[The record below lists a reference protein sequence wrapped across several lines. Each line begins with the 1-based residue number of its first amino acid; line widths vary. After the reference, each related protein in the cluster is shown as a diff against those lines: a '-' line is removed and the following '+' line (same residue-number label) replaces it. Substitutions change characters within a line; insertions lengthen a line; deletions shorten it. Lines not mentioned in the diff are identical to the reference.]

1 MPRPDSSEV
10 VGELRQT
17 DSASKRKAAIR
28 QFTKALRRGDRFQPT
43 WDAVGGAPGLAH
55 LMAEFSV
62 KDVRAMCKALGRTAS
77 AEKAR
82 TERRKALGELV
93 ELLCNGN
100 EDDRPLRDFYQNIVP
115 ACTMAVVKE
124 WEDQRHVEWTPPQ
137 QKKLSLGHREQH
149 EKKFLE
155 DIFSRGK
162 DLTFS
167 SQRRLFLGNMAF
179 TEEILNTLLAKEGE
193 IRVPNDFVDELVM
206 PLLKRL
212 LKRRFDHETRQ
223 KYLHLVI
230 QCIQKHKKYISNQLS
245 LWKTFGPVQYTIDR
259 WYEVPVDSDVKE
271 RFKSDLIQLIELSPS
286 NQRRDGVDALRD
298 VIIISKKLDQE
309 ARYELLRL
317 LFLHAKG
324 YDKIDIDD
332 GSDFGLARLKK
343 LTTEKG
349 LWPAALFLSIDAKK
363 AMQLFERLDKAH
375 PSSDF
380 LSPGP
385 SYSVIAQP
393 QRPDLSTFADVEVA
407 RVVFIRMSK
416 TENEYE
422 SWLERARTLI
432 QERRVNSQQAREPGL
447 RAFWAM
453 SALNLCVAANDIE
466 TFGDTVLWARRF
478 TKDTLTCKELYG
490 PKVFSTKEI
499 AALLGSMPQERVKK
513 PEHAVSFT
521 STLNKEHIVRANRIL
536 INLLETATMAVGEP
550 GFMRRDWD
558 IVIGLLKTVAEKR
571 FDNVKGFLKKLKRCT
586 ASEFAKCETVMVE
599 TVWKPTMDTLIEA
612 EAIVRNPTS
621 DALRDT
627 SPSTALIGRSRK
639 FEASGLFAYRKL
651 AYTAISPTQLAYLAR
666 FLLDQMRA
674 RLGSEAMRV
683 HMRDIV
689 SVIESIAD
697 SDQPALASPFIRDLV
712 LHDEGAAESSA
723 WHRQLLSVAFLSS
736 LPAKAAKEIL
746 QNMGGAMTERLRQQ
760 NEIWDKKEEETDQS
774 KEADGEAKKPRTPWI
789 KVTTVK
795 MLGQILQNNLFINAS
810 SSVDILVGLL
820 AEARHI
826 DIRITI
832 TSSLISAM
840 QEPTCPPELRSHIL
854 DALEKYIV
862 PVVADLNER
871 RSMKEEDWV
880 AAEEDGAAL
889 PAVSEE
895 TPLLGLLVEQA
906 NSVKLNEDDKGRLA
920 QLIMTALEQSAVNN
934 SRWMKLFLANNKF
947 NLDEGEELPKM
958 PVNITMLSSIFS
970 QLMAYMPLSVFD
982 MIRSVVFTNVNP
994 TPAIRRITKLV
1005 RKNRD
1010 LVNSKPG
1017 KHWLAQFDNQGDD
1030 AFKFGLWSSVLALQ
1044 KPSHETQSKLEE
1056 GKRITNHT
1064 LEDFL
1069 LDFVEILLPKGE
1081 DDLIERIVLRLCEDR
1096 FRSRES
1102 WASWRE
1108 NCYPLIERIIL
1119 KTEEVRVRQRS
1130 EKIEG
1135 KTPVLLPNS
1144 TLMNIAILPVP
1155 FPGGSPEE
1163 ETEFISKLRQMT
1175 ETLASRRRP
1184 YHNDFARLK
1193 NDINNWPNRREFVR
1207 FAVKLAEETGYDV
1220 ASGEE
1225 AGRADYMCFELVD
1238 YLLSKADNPKDN
1250 DVAIEARDL
1259 LDRWAN
1265 CGDEGVRELGIK
1277 SREQLKR
1284 QSKSTWFRK
1293 GVSEQA

>member
-1 MPRPDSSEV
+1 MPRPDSSAI

-17 DSASKRKAAIR
+17 DSASKRQDAIR

-43 WDAVGGAPGLAH
+43 WDAVGGASGLAQ

-62 KDVRAMCKALGRTAS
+62 KDVRTMCKALGRTAS

-82 TERRKALGELV
+82 SERRKALGELV
-93 ELLCNGN
+93 ELLCDSGQ
-100 EDDRPLRDFYQNIVP
+100 DDRPLREFYQNIVP
-115 ACTMAVVKE
+115 ACTMDVVEE
-124 WEDQRHVEWTPPQ
+124 WENQRDVEWTSPQ
-137 QKKLSLGHREQH
+137 QKRLSLGHREQH

-162 DLTFS
+162 ELTFL
-167 SQRRLFLGNMAF
+167 SQRRLFCGNMAF
-179 TEEILNTLLAKEGE
+179 TEEILNTLLAKEGD

-212 LKRRFDHETRQ
+212 LKRRYNHETRQ
-223 KYLHLVI
+223 KYLHLVVK
-230 QCIQKHKKYISNQLS
+230 CIQKHKKIISNQLS
-245 LWKTFGPVQYTIDR
+245 LFHVIGPVQYTIDQ
-259 WYEVPVDSDVKE
+259 WYESPMDSDVKE
-271 RFKSDLIQLIELSPS
+271 LFKSDLIQLVELSPA
-286 NQRRDGVDALRD
+286 NQRRDGIDSLRD
-298 VIIISKKLDQE
+298 VMAISKKLNPE
-309 ARYELLRL
+309 ARYDLLRL
-317 LFLHAKG
+317 LFLRAKG
-324 YDKIDIDD
+324 YNKIDIDD
-332 GSDFGLARLKK
+332 GSDSGLDRLKK

-349 LWPAALFLSIDAKK
+349 LWPADLFLAVDSKK

-380 LSPGP
+380 LSPG
-385 SYSVIAQP
+385 SDYSIIAQR
-393 QRPDLSTFADVEVA
+393 QRPDISTYADVEVA
-407 RVVFIRMSK
+407 RALLIRTSK
-416 TENEYE
+416 TENEHE
-422 SWLERARTLI
+422 GWLQRTRALI
-432 QERRVNSQQAREPGL
+432 QERRVNSQQARDPAL

-453 SALNLCVAANDIE
+453 SALNLCVAASDIE

-478 TKDTLTCKELYG
+478 TKDTLACRELYG
-490 PKVFSTKEI
+490 YKVFKTKELATLL
-499 AALLGSMPQERVKK
+499 AAMPTERVKT
-513 PEHAVSFT
+513 PENAMTFT
-521 STLNKEHIVRANRIL
+521 SSVVKEDIVRANRIL
-536 INLLETATMAVGEP
+536 IDLLETATKAIGEP
-550 GFMRRDWD
+550 GFKRRDWD
-558 IVIGLLKTVAEKR
+558 IVIGLLRVVTDKR
-571 FDNVKGFLKKLKRCT
+571 FDNVKDFLKKLKKCT
-586 ASEFAKCETVMVE
+586 ADEFARCETIMVE
-599 TVWKPTMDTLIEA
+599 TVWKPTMDNLIEA

-621 DALRDT
+621 DALR
-627 SPSTALIGRSRK
+627 SSSHFSSLIGRSGK
-639 FEASGLFAYRKL
+639 FEASGLFAYNKL
-651 AYTAISPTQLAYLAR
+651 AYTAISPAQLAYLAR

-683 HMRDIV
+683 HMGDIV
-689 SVIESIAD
+689 SVIESIAN

-712 LHDEGAAESSA
+712 LHDEGASESSA

-760 NEIWDKKEEETDQS
+760 NEIMDKEEKGQS
-774 KEADGEAKKPRTPWI
+774 KEADGEAKKSRTPWI

-795 MLGQILQNNLFINAS
+795 MLAQILQNNLFINAS
-810 SSVDILVGLL
+810 SSCDILIGLL

-854 DALEKYIV
+854 DAFEKYIV

-871 RSMKEEDWV
+871 RSMREEDWV
-880 AAEEDGAAL
+880 AAEEDGADL

-895 TPLLGLLVEQA
+895 TPLLALLVEQA
-906 NSVKLNEDDKGRLA
+906 NSIKLKEDDKRRLA

-934 SRWMKLFLANNKF
+934 ARWMKLFLAKNKF
-947 NLDEGEELPKM
+947 YLAEGEELPKM
-958 PVNITMLSSIFS
+958 PVNITMLSSIFT
-970 QLMAYMPLSVFD
+970 QLMNYMPLSVFD
-982 MIRSVVFTNVNP
+982 MIRSVVFTNINP
-994 TPAIRRITKLV
+994 TPAIKTITKLIK
-1005 RKNRD
+1005 KNRD

-1017 KHWLAQFDNQGDD
+1017 KHWLAQFNDQGVD

-1044 KPSHETQSKLEE
+1044 KPSHETQSKH
-1056 GKRITNHT
+1056 GDKGITIHT

-1069 LDFVEILLPKGE
+1069 LDSVELLLQKGE

-1108 NCYPLIERIIL
+1108 NCYPLIERIIQ
-1119 KTEEVRVRQRS
+1119 KTDEVRVRQRD
-1130 EKIEG
+1130 EKS
-1135 KTPVLLPNS
+1135 KDKKPVLLPNS

-1163 ETEFISKLRQMT
+1163 EAELISKLRQMT
-1175 ETLASRRRP
+1175 ETFASRRRP

-1193 NDINNWPNRREFVR
+1193 NDINNWPARKDFVR
-1207 FAVKLAEETGYDV
+1207 FALKLAEETGYDV

-1225 AGRADYMCFELVD
+1225 AEPADYMCFELSE
-1238 YLLSKADNPKDN
+1238 YLLTKADNPKDN
-1250 DVAIEARDL
+1250 EIIIEAREL
-1259 LDRWAN
+1259 LDNWAN
-1265 CGDEGVRELGIK
+1265 SGDEGVRELGIK
-1277 SREQLKR
+1277 SRDQLKR
-1284 QSKSTWFRK
+1284 QSKGGWFKR
-1293 GVSEQA
+1293 VLSEDA

>member
-1 MPRPDSSEV
+1 MPRPDSSAI

-17 DSASKRKAAIR
+17 DSASKRQGAIR

-43 WDAVGGAPGLAH
+43 WDAVGGAAGLAQ

-62 KDVRAMCKALGRTAS
+62 KDVRTMCKALGRTAS

-82 TERRKALGELV
+82 PERRKAFGELV
-93 ELLCNGN
+93 EQLCNGN
-100 EDDRPLRDFYQNIVP
+100 EDDRPLREFYQNIVP
-115 ACTMAVVKE
+115 ACTMDVVEE
-124 WEDQRHVEWTPPQ
+124 WENKRHVEWTSQQ
-137 QKKLSLGHREQH
+137 QKRLSLGHREQH

-162 DLTFS
+162 ELTFL
-167 SQRRLFLGNMAF
+167 SQRRLFCGNMAF
-179 TEEILNTLLAKEGE
+179 SEEILNTLLAKEGD

-223 KYLHLVI
+223 KYLHLVVR
-230 QCIQKHKKYISNQLS
+230 CIQKHKKVISNQLN
-245 LWKTFGPVQYTIDR
+245 LFHVVGPVQYTINR
-259 WYEVPVDSDVKE
+259 WYEAPVDSDVKE
-271 RFKSDLIQLIELSPS
+271 RFKDDLIQLIELSPA
-286 NQRRDGVDALRD
+286 NQRRDGIDSLRD
-298 VIIISKKLDQE
+298 VMAISKKLDNE
-309 ARYELLRL
+309 ARYDLLRL

-324 YDKIDIDD
+324 YNKIDIDD
-332 GSDFGLARLKK
+332 GSDSGLGRLNK
-343 LTTEKG
+343 LTAEKG
-349 LWPAALFLSIDAKK
+349 LWPAGLFLAVDSKK

-385 SYSVIAQP
+385 DHSVIAQR
-393 QRPDLSTFADVEVA
+393 QRPDISTFADVEVA
-407 RVVFIRMSK
+407 RVLFIRMSK
-416 TENEYE
+416 TENEHE
-422 SWLERARTLI
+422 GWLERARTLV

-453 SALNLCVAANDIE
+453 SALNLCVAAADIE
-466 TFGDTVLWARRF
+466 TLGDTVLWARRF
-478 TKDTLTCKELYG
+478 TKDTLACKELYG
-490 PKVFSTKEI
+490 PKVFKTKEI
-499 AALLGSMPQERVKK
+499 AALLAAMPAERIKT
-513 PEHAVSFT
+513 PAAAMSFT
-521 STLNKEHIVRANRIL
+521 SSVVKEDIVRANRIL
-536 INLLETATMAVGEP
+536 INLLETATKAVGEP
-550 GFMRRDWD
+550 GFQRRDWD
-558 IVIGLLKTVAEKR
+558 NVIGLLRVVADKR
-571 FDNVKGFLKKLKRCT
+571 FDNVKGFLKKLKKCT
-586 ASEFAKCETVMVE
+586 AAEFAKCETVMVE

-621 DALRDT
+621 DALRD
-627 SPSTALIGRSRK
+627 SSYSSALIGRSRK
-639 FEASGLFAYRKL
+639 FDASGLFAYKKL

-683 HMRDIV
+683 HMGDIV
-689 SVIESIAD
+689 SVIESIAN

-760 NEIWDKKEEETDQS
+760 NEIWDKKEETDQS
-774 KEADGEAKKPRTPWI
+774 KEADGEAKKPQTPWI

-795 MLGQILQNNLFINAS
+795 MLAQILQNNLFINAS
-810 SSVDILVGLL
+810 SSCDILIGLL

-871 RSMKEEDWV
+871 RSMRKEDWA

-895 TPLLGLLVEQA
+895 TPLLALLVEQA
-906 NSVKLNEDDKGRLA
+906 NSVKLNEDDKRRLA

-934 SRWMKLFLANNKF
+934 ARWMKLFLAKNKF
-947 NLDEGEELPKM
+947 YLGEGEELPKI
-958 PVNITMLSSIFS
+958 PVNITMLSSIFA
-970 QLMAYMPLSVFD
+970 QLMAYMPLSVFN
-982 MIRSVVFTNVNP
+982 MIRSVVFTNINP
-994 TPAIRRITKLV
+994 TPAIKTITKLIK
-1005 RKNRD
+1005 KNRD

-1017 KHWLAQFDNQGDD
+1017 KHWLAQFNDQGVD

-1056 GKRITNHT
+1056 GKGITIHT

-1069 LDFVEILLPKGE
+1069 LDAVELLLQKGE
-1081 DDLIERIVLRLCEDR
+1081 YDLIERIVLRLCEDR

-1119 KTEEVRVRQRS
+1119 KTDEVRVRQRN
-1130 EKIEG
+1130 EKSQG

-1155 FPGGSPEE
+1155 FARGSPEE
-1163 ETEFISKLRQMT
+1163 ETEFISKLRRMT
-1175 ETLASRRRP
+1175 ETFASRRRP
-1184 YHNDFARLK
+1184 YHNDFVRLK
-1193 NDINNWPNRREFVR
+1193 NDINNWPSRKEFVR
-1207 FAVKLAEETGYDV
+1207 FALKLAEETGYDV
-1220 ASGEE
+1220 ASDEE
-1225 AGRADYMCFELVD
+1225 AGPADYMCFELAE
-1238 YLLSKADNPKDN
+1238 YLLTKADNPKDKN
-1250 DVAIEARDL
+1250 IIVEAREL

-1284 QSKSTWFRK
+1284 QSKGGWFKRA
-1293 GVSEQA
+1293 VSEEA